1 MNTNEDLNTKL
12 ENLTR
17 YCASIKKLPLYKD
30 RSEMDIFAIVSTAI
44 KLDVDPF
51 IALNGGFTCTKGKVE
66 MTARLMNAKIREGKH
81 SITKDSKSDD
91 TVCILHGKRSDTQD
105 TWTES
110 FSLEDARKANLLSS
124 PVWKNY
130 TRDMLFARALS
141 RLARQLFPDII
152 GNTYVEGEISSD
164 PNIPHIQEVKTT
176 EEKPINEKTIT
187 NEQCEFLYNLLQQCP
202 EYYQK
207 VSEFFKKK
215 DIKTLLDIP
224 ASIYPKIILGA
235 EKAIE
240 ELNNSTDK
248 QSEDVNIVNNVISE
262 VSETDE

>member
-30 RSEMDIFAIVSTAI
+30 RSETDIFAIVSTAI

-51 IALNGGFTCTKGKVE
+51 VALNGGFTCTKGKVE

-110 FSLEDARKANLLSS
+110 FSIEDARKANLLSS

-152 GNTYVEGEISSD
+152 GNTYVEGEISLD
-164 PNIPHIQEVKTT
+164 PQIKDDKEKQVVAIPEVIEELIT
-176 EEKPINEKTIT
+176 EDQIYILVE
-187 NEQCEFLYNLLQQCP
+187 LLNRCP
-202 EYYQK
+202 EYRDK
-207 VSEFFKKK
+207 VHEHLSKKG
-215 DIKTLLDIP
+215 IVQLSQL
-224 ASIYPKIILGA
+224 SISMMEKIVKGA
-235 EKAIE
+235 ENAIAKLQE
-240 ELNNSTDK
+240 SQTIRETG
-248 QSEDVNIVNNVISE
+248 EISE
-262 VSETDE
+262 IGEMQKDANE

>member
-152 GNTYVEGEISSD
+152 GNTYVEGEISLD
-164 PNIPHIQEVKTT
+164 PQIKDDREKQAVIIPESIEQTISEDQVYFLVDLLNKCPDYRDKVTEHLSKKGIMQLSQLSVSLMEKIVKGAENAISKIEETQHIQET
-176 EEKPINEKTIT
+176 
-187 NEQCEFLYNLLQQCP
+187 
-202 EYYQK
+202 
-207 VSEFFKKK
+207 SE
-215 DIKTLLDIP
+215 I
-224 ASIYPKIILGA
+224 
-235 EKAIE
+235 
-240 ELNNSTDK
+240 
-248 QSEDVNIVNNVISE
+248 SEISE